1 MEAAMGD
8 PENLTRETVK
18 HIAREAAQEAVHE
31 TFLVLG
37 IDLNNR
43 NEVKSLQRAL
53 ALASSADA
61 TWRTFFKSLV
71 TNAGVA
77 AASVVITY
85 FALRGA
91 P

>member
-1 MEAAMGD
+1 MSDSDSM
-8 PENLTRETVK
+8 TREAVK
-18 HIAREAAQEAVHE
+18 QIARAAAQEAVHE

-37 IDLNNR
+37 IDLSNR
-43 NEVKSLQRAL
+43 DEVKSLQRAL

-61 TWRTFFKSLV
+61 TWRTFFRSLV

-77 AASVVITY
+77 AASVIITY

-91 P
+91 T